1 MLIFTNLIINY
12 CILSAVQKFLH
23 IKTTVIRL
31 LLSSLTGALF
41 SLIVFLPVF
50 ETAIS
55 LLIKLLCACVMCL
68 VAFRFTGIFI
78 YIKYVCTTFTISM
91 IFCGMMILLY
101 QVVKPKTMAIIND
114 TVYFQIEPLVLIGI
128 SVAIY
133 LVILIISRLFQT
145 DISNTMVN
153 LNMTIDDKEYSC
165 IGKIDT
171 GNSLTEPFSG
181 SPVIVAEKS
190 ILGDIKGKAA
200 RVVPYKA
207 LGNTG
212 IVYAVKANKVVIDK
226 KEIPKDIYIGIYD
239 GDIDPNFKA
248 IINHNIVR

>member
-1 MLIFTNLIINY
+1 
-12 CILSAVQKFLH
+12 
-23 IKTTVIRL
+23 
-31 LLSSLTGALF
+31 
-41 SLIVFLPVF
+41 
-50 ETAIS
+50 
-55 LLIKLLCACVMCL
+55 
-68 VAFRFTGIFI
+68 
-78 YIKYVCTTFTISM
+78 M